1 MLAGVRQSRD
11 VHQEM
16 LTHKPSS
23 NAQACGEQVANKAST
38 QTGYQPRM
46 LSGAMDVDAACRV
59 AVSLMGGARPQP
71 AQTFKLA
78 DFLVWIEKP
87 GGTGSASGLRLTSLL
102 YRPAGFRILAAVVP
116 TLRPA
121 QRLLP

>member
-1 MLAGVRQSRD
+1 
-11 VHQEM
+11 
-16 LTHKPSS
+16 
-23 NAQACGEQVANKAST
+23 
-38 QTGYQPRM
+38 M
-46 LSGAMDVDAACRV
+46 LSEVMDVDAACRV

-78 DFLVWIEKP
+78 DFLVWVEKL
-87 GGTGSASGLRLTSLL
+87 GGTGSASGLRLPGLL

-121 QRLLP
+121 QCLLP